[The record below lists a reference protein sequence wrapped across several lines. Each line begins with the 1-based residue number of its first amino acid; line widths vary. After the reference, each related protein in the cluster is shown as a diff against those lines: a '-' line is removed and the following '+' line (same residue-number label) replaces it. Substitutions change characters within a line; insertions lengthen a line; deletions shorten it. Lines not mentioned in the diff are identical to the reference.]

1 MTHRLRTLFRRLAWD
16 ARISWRLSG
25 GDWHAFRGAPDD
37 VVQRWA
43 VIRPNM
49 REDQVDVVLKAR
61 DELSARRNRWRPCE

>member
-1 MTHRLRTLFRRLAWD
+1 MREILTRLRWWAT
-16 ARISWRLSG
+16 IHWRLSG
-25 GDWHAFRGAPDD
+25 GEWYPFRGAPDD

-61 DELSARRNRWRPCE
+61 DELSARENRWVPAPAEE